1 MEIGDTMAGDA
12 NADVLDTPKTIFLK
26 RNDEPKKCLCNLVK
40 FLYVIIPL

>member
-1 MEIGDTMAGDA
+1 MKTGDTMASDA

-26 RNDEPKKCLCNLVK
+26 RNDEPICNLVK

>member
-1 MEIGDTMAGDA
+1 MKTGDTMAGDA

-26 RNDEPKKCLCNLVK
+26 RNDEPIFNLVK